1 MMIKTYF
8 SRTQTCADAMQVST
22 HDHAG
27 WLQSQFAHPVEPL
40 EGWGILIE
48 KFHSQYRY
56 DITKVRIGCSGYDIS

>member
-8 SRTQTCADAMQVST
+8 SRTQTCVDAMYVSA

-27 WLQSQFAHPVEPL
+27 WLQLQTVHPAEPL

-48 KFHSQYRY
+48 KFHSQWRF
-56 DITKVRIGCSGYDIS
+56 DIAKVRIGCSDLNE